1 MNLRAEYKIYQYQV
15 ILLGYG
21 GDGACGDRR
30 DCDSLVVSDARCW
43 GFWKTYTG
51 QCMKLCMVFPPV
63 QPIVACVNRALPCMA
78 DVQVPVSGRE
88 ATVFRSR
95 SWRQPCAAG
104 FENDGCWRIEM
115 PCRMD
120 WPAATR
126 RSGMSPETCVK
137 NGRP

>member
-1 MNLRAEYKIYQYQV
+1 MNLRAECQIYQYQV

-30 DCDSLVVSDARCW
+30 DAIAWLLQTHAVGVSGRH
-43 GFWKTYTG
+43 
-51 QCMKLCMVFPPV
+51 
-63 QPIVACVNRALPCMA
+63 NRAIYEALHGVPSCPTDRSLCKQGAAFMA

-95 SWRQPCAAG
+95 SWRQPCADG
-104 FENDGCWRIEM
+104 FENGDCWLIEM
-115 PCRMD
+115 PCCMD

-126 RSGMSPETCVK
+126 RSGRSPEACVE
-137 NGRP
+137 NGCP